1 MTITIQQLRDVI
13 TGTEEQRIESL
24 RSLLDYPIKLK
35 DPEGS
40 RFWYLRPGEDEFDA
54 EETCPVAVGFY
65 KELDELEDKS
75 LKQWLIEP
83 EQENEI
89 RGHYISRIVPDQ
101 PILYLLLPTTEEGLV
116 VFVLPSEG
124 KLKQRNI
131 QCFSWDSPELL
142 NQFQRLHQGTLI
154 LAKKIKE
161 QIIGI
166 IPQVDWIFYTPAT
179 TAKTLAQELAIVT
192 SRMEQA
198 IPDVYHGE
206 DDDGY
211 LHKLLVSFRK
221 ELLPNLKLSSDD
233 SKEYSF
239 ADIYAQTIAYG
250 LFTARVFSFVKD
262 PEEDFNR
269 SLAWQKLP
277 ETNPFL
283 RQLFKDV
290 SERSPDELGDEL
302 IDAISE
308 TFAILRAAKMDEI
321 LADFRSKM
329 NREDIVIRF
338 YEDFLAA
345 YKPKLRERRGVYY
358 TPEPVVSYMVR
369 SVDELLK
376 DKFDKPLG
384 LADPEVMILD
394 PACGTGTF
402 ILWIFQLIYKRF
414 QESPEALT
422 EGLADQSWT
431 GYVNERLLPRIFGF
445 ELLMAPYA
453 ICHLKLGLF
462 LEETGYQFGIGKR
475 LGVYLINT
483 LEDIKLREE
492 QQQLRLAIPQM
503 EELIAEEAKAGSR
516 VKKNEP
522 VMVVIGNPPY
532 SGHSQNNNDWIRGL
546 VNDYY
551 FVDGKPL
558 GEKNPKW
565 LQDDY
570 VKFIRFAQWRID
582 KSGQGILAFI
592 NPHGF
597 LDNPTFRGMR
607 QHLISSF
614 DSICVYDL
622 HGNSNKKETCPD
634 GSKDKNVFDIRQGV
648 SINFALKGVDSAIT
662 HANLYGLRKDK
673 YQVLA
678 EDTVNTTEF
687 SQVNPQSDFY
697 LLIPQ
702 DDDLF
707 SEYNLYFKITEAMPI
722 NVLGFQTHRD
732 HFAIDFEEEELYKR
746 ILEMRDNNISDADYY
761 KKYGIKD
768 NRDWKLTEAR
778 QNLRN
783 DNKWKDKITTCLYRP
798 FDWRFCYFSTVTMDY
813 PRRELIN
820 HVAGKDNLCL
830 LSSRQQSTLGYKHC
844 WITTNPP
851 NDCVISTKS
860 REANQAF
867 PLFLYPD
874 SDKPKELQQEKRP
887 NFSSEFLKTIEKKLG
902 YLPTPEA
909 IFYYIYGIFYSPTY
923 RTRYAEFLKI
933 DFPRVPL
940 TSNNDLFIQLSNYG
954 EQLVKLHL
962 MESPLLDNPITQFID
977 NGGNREVGIGSAK
990 TAYKNGTVK
999 LNKQGDCFTG
1009 VPEEVWNFYVGGY
1022 QVCHKW
1028 LKDRKKRTLSDEDVN
1043 HYPRIVVAL
1052 QETIKLMALIDE
1064 AIPSF
1069 PIE

>member
-1 MTITIQQLRDVI
+1 MTITLQQLQDVI
-13 TGTEEQRIESL
+13 TGTEEQRIEQL
-24 RSLLDYPIKLK
+24 RSLLDYPIKLR

-40 RFWYLRPGEDEFDA
+40 RFWYLRSGEDEFDA

-65 KELDELEDKS
+65 EELDELDDKS
-75 LKQWLIEP
+75 LKQWLTEP
-83 EQENEI
+83 DQENEI

-166 IPQVDWIFYTPAT
+166 IPQVDWIFYTPAK
-179 TAKTLAQELAIVT
+179 TAKTLAQELAVVT

-269 SLAWQKLP
+269 SLAWQQLP

-462 LEETGYQFGIGKR
+462 LEETGYQFTSGKR
-475 LGVYLINT
+475 LGVYLTNT
-483 LEDIKLREE
+483 LDDSIKKSETLLEE
-492 QQQLRLAIPQM
+492 Y
-503 EELIAEEAKAGSR
+503 IAEESNQAAEI
-516 VKKNEP
+516 KKNKP
-522 VMVVIGNPPY
+522 IMVVMGNPPY
-532 SGHSQNNNDWIRGL
+532 SVSS
-546 VNDYY
+546 VNKSDYIENLIERY
-551 FVDGKPL
+551 KKAVRS
-558 GEKNPKW
+558 EKNIQP
-565 LQDDY
+565 LSDDY
-570 VKFIRFAQWRID
+570 IKFICFSHYQIEKA
-582 KSGQGILAFI
+582 GYGILALI
-592 NPHGF
+592 SNNSYLKGIIH
-597 LDNPTFRGMR
+597 RGMR
-607 QHLISSF
+607 KEILATF
-614 DSICVYDL
+614 DELFFLDL
-622 HGNSNKKETCPD
+622 LGNPSQKEHRHKVD
-634 GSKDKNVFDIRQGV
+634 ENVFDIKQGV
-648 SINFALKGVDSAIT
+648 AICQLIKLEDSCKSQGTVFHYIKEDTRKNKGFFLNKNSCKTTHWDQINCSPESFYFIPKDFSLTTEYDTFISICDIFPVYANGLITRRDSLCIDFD
-662 HANLYGLRKDK
+662 KDK
-673 YQVLA
+673 LIKRFIEIA
-678 EDTVNTTEF
+678 KN
-687 SQVNPQSDFY
+687 SDIEY
-697 LLIPQ
+697 L
-702 DDDLF
+702 
-707 SEYNLYFKITEAMPI
+707 
-722 NVLGFQTHRD
+722 
-732 HFAIDFEEEELYKR
+732 
-746 ILEMRDNNISDADYY
+746 
-761 KKYGIKD
+761 KKTYSIKD
-768 NRDWKLTEAR
+768 TQNWTLENSKIYIKVEEVR
-778 QNLRN
+778 Q
-783 DNKWKDKITTCLYRP
+783 KIILCFYRP
-798 FDWRFCYFSTVTMDY
+798 FDIRWIYYNPDIIERGDHRWNLMQHMVHGKNIAISIVRQITSGYFCNVFCTS
-813 PRRELIN
+813 LIAEKKSCS
-820 HVAGKDNLCL
+820 HDR
-830 LSSRQQSTLGYKHC
+830 SSYL
-844 WITTNPP
+844 
-851 NDCVISTKS
+851 
-860 REANQAF
+860 F
-867 PLFLYPD
+867 PLYTYPD
-874 SDKPKELQQEKRP
+874 PNKPKELQQEKRP
-887 NFSSEFLKTIEKKLG
+887 NFSSDFLKTIESKLG

-909 IFYYIYGIFYSPTY
+909 IFYYIYGVFHSPTY

-954 EQLVKLHL
+954 EQLVQLHL

-1028 LKDRKKRTLSDEDVN
+1028 LKDRKKRTLSDEDIN
-1043 HYPRIVVAL
+1043 HYHRIVVAL
-1052 QETIKLMALIDE
+1052 QETINLMSLIDE